1 MNVENAITIV
11 MPAYNCEHTI
21 QRSIS
26 SLKAQSWPNFCVI
39 IVNDGSTDGTL
50 IKVNELISDDNRFI
64 VVSQDNKGPGAA
76 RNSGILLAGTE
87 YICFLDSD
95 DVFKPAYLELM
106 MAKIVNSS
114 ADIVV
119 CDMEKITPTGE
130 VIKIYKTGIIHDVT
144 GETAARLTLRSLKI
158 TSVSSNKIFKRVLFD
173 DVKYPEKVKVNE
185 DSATIWRLMLKA
197 NYVAFVEKV
206 LFSYIQTKSSTMM
219 TFSWS
224 RISDRIVSANI
235 VREDINSIAN
245 EISLDREY
253 QVYYVLNVVLS
264 GFKQILTQSD
274 SKVNDL
280 IRFIKCL
287 DYMTFTTRAV
297 FDIWSQD
304 KMKFAVLLFLKFAC
318 LSRHLVRHRE
328 RRK

>member
-11 MPAYNCEHTI
+11 VPAYNCEHTI

-26 SLKAQSWPNFCVI
+26 SLKAQSCSNFCVI

-50 IKVNELISDDNRFI
+50 NKLNELISDDNRFS

-76 RNSGILLAGTE
+76 RNKGILLADTE

-95 DVFKPAYLELM
+95 DVFKPAYLETM
-106 MAKIVNSS
+106 MAKLVNTS

-119 CDMEKITPTGE
+119 CDFEKITSTNE
-130 VIKIYKTGIIHDVT
+130 VIKIYKTRIYHDVT

-158 TSVSSNKIFKRVLFD
+158 TSVSSNKIFKRGLFD

-206 LFSYIQTKSSTMM
+206 LFSYIQTNSSTMM

-224 RISDRIVSANI
+224 RLSDRIVSANI
-235 VREDINSIAN
+235 VREHIKSMAK

-274 SKVNDL
+274 SKLVDV
-280 IRFIKCL
+280 IRFMKCL
-287 DYMTFTTRAV
+287 DYSTFTTRAV
-297 FDIWSQD
+297 FHIWSQD
-304 KMKFAVLLFLKFAC
+304 KMKFTVLLCLKFAC
-318 LSRHLVRHRE
+318 LSRHLMKNPGRHS
-328 RRK
+328 